1 MCVSVCMRA
10 RLRWGESG
18 ASVQTNVAPS
28 RLLLLLLHLLFLATA
43 YSDLTRRDLDVDRV
57 RFISPPHAKAC
68 KRAHERARLTG
79 DRYLGSVVVRGSLSR
94 RFRICG
100 ASSHARVDHAIAY
113 RLWKT
118 RRVRFDTPDRG
129 VVMTSPATTPANYRY
144 RVRLEERMT
153 RTVSTWEWVTRST
166 TWSTIYA
173 QERWIGWIAFRIN
186 RRLTH
191 EKAYLDSGYLIRELF
206 EKPRCCI

>member
-1 MCVSVCMRA
+1 MYA
-10 RLRWGESG
+10 RGESG

-28 RLLLLLLHLLFLATA
+28 PLLLLHLLAA
-43 YSDLTRRDLDVDRV
+43 ACSDLTRRDLDVDRV

-68 KRAHERARLTG
+68 KRARERARLTG
-79 DRYLGSVVVRGSLSR
+79 DRYLGSVVARGSLPR

-100 ASSHARVDHAIAY
+100 ASSHARVDRAIAY

-118 RRVRFDTPDRG
+118 RRVRFDTSDRG
-129 VVMTSPATTPANYRY
+129 VVMTPPVTTSANYRY

-153 RTVSTWEWVTRST
+153 RTASTWEWVTRST

-173 QERWIGWIAFRIN
+173 QG
-186 RRLTH
+186 
-191 EKAYLDSGYLIRELF
+191 S
-206 EKPRCCI
+206 